1 MLHEAKPMTRAV
13 LLAGAMLAFYLVMA
27 SMVTP
32 PSGLALALWFQG

>member
-1 MLHEAKPMTRAV
+1 MLDEATPMTRAI

-32 PSGLALALWFQG
+32 PSDLALALWFQG

>member
-1 MLHEAKPMTRAV
+1 MTRAL

-32 PSGLALALWFQG
+32 PSHLALVLGFQG